1 MNNLPNN
8 LTIKLIITGL
18 LSLLLSCGGGG
29 SFFTVPDTNG
39 GTKILGVNFGTK
51 VPSLIAFTR
60 IYETGV
66 GPNGDI
72 FVMFPDGSHVNRLTN
87 TPGDDNLPSFSPDG
101 MFLAIVSNSLD
112 TGWGN
117 REVMVLS
124 KPSKMLRMTEGGWQ
138 FDNVGLDWG
147 PGFLLTGR
155 LNTLIGAPFDF
166 IGLTKIYTGDGHE
179 ESVDTGFI
187 ASYSPSVSRDGK
199 TIAFSARVN
208 CPSEDDPG
216 CGGNLD
222 LFITFE
228 GVPAQFTAFNG
239 TPEDPINLINAQFD
253 YSGKHL
259 VFQTNY
265 WSDDWEIGLIDIEKF
280 AWQFMCRLTDN
291 PADDVEPC
299 FDQSGDW
306 VAFSS
311 NRDGNFEIYK
321 LHIASPS
328 TDPTRLTNTPEDEHN
343 PDWSMN
349 Y

>member
-1 MNNLPNN
+1 MNNLP
-8 LTIKLIITGL
+8 TKLILTGL

-39 GTKILGVNFGTK
+39 GTKILGVNFGSK

-124 KPSKMLRMTEGGWQ
+124 KPSKMLRMTDGGWE

-155 LNTLIGAPFDF
+155 LNTLIMAPFDF
-166 IGLTKIYTGDGHE
+166 IGLTKIFTGDGHE
-179 ESVDTGFI
+179 EFVDIGFI
-187 ASYSPSVSRDGK
+187 ASYSPCVSRDGK

-216 CGGNLD
+216 CAGSLQ
-222 LFITFE
+222 LFILRDGDTEPTKLTDF
-228 GVPAQFTAFNG
+228 VG
-239 TPEDPINLINAQFD
+239 TWEDPINLLNAQLD
-253 YSGKHL
+253 YTGERL

-265 WSDDWEIGLIDIEKF
+265 WSDDWEIGYIDIDNPGS
-280 AWQFMCRLTDN
+280 ANMVRLTDN

-299 FDQSGDW
+299 FDQSGEW

-321 LHIASPS
+321 LQTASPS
-328 TDPTRLTNTPEDEHN
+328 TNLTRLTNTSEDEHN
-343 PDWSMN
+343 PDWSVN